1 MLGLAFLA
9 SSDQFIM
16 MSMAQVLQIP
26 IARPIFERE
35 VGNRMYSVSAYYL
48 ATTAAGFLIFF
59 LYPCSTAMISYWS
72 LGFENP
78 TWWGM
83 LDWMGAL
90 ALPAFVGS
98 LWGFSFGTFFRNEMS
113 CLQINLLFIMIF
125 NLGAGHTTN
134 IGNDATYFA
143 QFISTISP
151 VRYGT
156 EMLMT
161 RIVKGKPGEEYILR
175 MLGFTNGN

>member
-1 MLGLAFLA
+1 MLGLAYLA
-9 SSDQFIM
+9 ASDQFIM

-35 VGNRMYSVSAYYL
+35 VGNRMYSASAYYL
-48 ATTAAGFLIFF
+48 ASTAASLMIFF
-59 LYPCSTAMISYWS
+59 LYPCFTAMISYWS
-72 LGFENP
+72 LGFNNP

-83 LDWMGAL
+83 LDYMGAL

-98 LWGFSFGTFFRNEMS
+98 LWGFTFGSFFRNETS
-113 CLQINLLFIMIF
+113 CLQVNLLFIMLF
-125 NLGAGHTTN
+125 NMGAGHTRN
-134 IGNDATYFA
+134 IGNGVNHFA
-143 QFISTISP
+143 WFISTISP

-161 RIVKGKPGEEYILR
+161 RIVKGIPAEQFILTT
-175 MLGFTNGN
+175 LGFTNGN